1 MAADLIRYDLLVQDA
16 LRGAVRK
23 VLSDVARDGVPGD
36 HHFYISFRTHARGVR
51 LSTRMRE
58 LYPDE
63 MTIVLQHQFWDLSVT
78 GEAFEVGLSFQNI
91 PEMLLIP
98 FDAVTRFADP
108 SVGFELRFSV
118 EDEAAGVSDTG
129 TSPPRTAPMSD
140 FGILGRGPAFAE
152 SQAGKANQE
161 SKRRGQGRGHGCKAA
176 KRRTHSRLDRRLSQ
190 EELMGEVVNLRCA
203 PASSARAARQRRT
216 ARPSGQNPG
225 ARRAER
231 EATERARG
239 LDEKRLDARRREVV
253 GDHAEGTLARGC
265 GKNRQT
271 FA

>member
-108 SVGFELRFSV
+108 YVGFELRFSV

-129 TSPPRTAPMSD
+129 TSLPRTAPMSV
-140 FGILGRGPAFAE
+140 LEPLAEAPPLLEAKPAK
-152 SQAGKANQE
+152 QTKKA
-161 SKRRGQGRGHGCKAA
+161 SDAA
-176 KRRTHSRLDRRLSQ
+176 K
-190 EELMGEVVNLRCA
+190 
-203 PASSARAARQRRT
+203 
-216 ARPSGQNPG
+216 
-225 ARRAER
+225 
-231 EATERARG
+231 
-239 LDEKRLDARRREVV
+239 
-253 GDHAEGTLARGC
+253 AEGTAAKPHKGEPTVVSIDAFR
-265 GKNRQT
+265 KKS
-271 FA
+271 